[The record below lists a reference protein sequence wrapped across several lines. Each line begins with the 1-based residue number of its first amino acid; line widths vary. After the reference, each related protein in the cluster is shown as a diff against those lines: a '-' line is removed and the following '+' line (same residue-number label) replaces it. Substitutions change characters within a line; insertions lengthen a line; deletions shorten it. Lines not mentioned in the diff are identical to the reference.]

1 MRNLRE
7 TCNRSINEEG
17 QIIFKIEMVEDPPA
31 KIIMDP
37 DSDTDRDYVADLKP
51 DDLPLWI
58 KVGKFV
64 LYIKHTAEGVI
75 VEGNTELSPEMG
87 LEPVAQMQL
96 WNSDIP
102 EG

>member
-1 MRNLRE
+1 MSNLRE
-7 TCNRSINEEG
+7 TCTKYTNADG
-17 QIIFKIEMVEDPPA
+17 QTVFRIEMVENPPS

-37 DSDTDRDYVADLKP
+37 DSDTDRDYVANIEP

-75 VEGNTELSPEMG
+75 VEGNTELSPQMG

-96 WNSDIP
+96 WNIDIP
-102 EG
+102 EE